1 MHALAVRRPA
11 MTVLLTDGVPE
22 PSSLYRAVAADVTS
36 DQGSIGIGSAAVT
49 PSELPRSFAEAQRAL
64 QVQRESMSP
73 YGGRRFEDLGLYRI
87 LDRAS
92 DRPEVHDFV
101 MEWLGPLLS
110 YDRKK
115 NADLVTTLTHYLD
128 CGGNYDD
135 AAESLSIHRSTL
147 RYRLGRIRDISG
159 RDLQDVED
167 RLNLHLATRIVR
179 ITGVPLPQEVKG
191 P

>member
-1 MHALAVRRPA
+1 
-11 MTVLLTDGVPE
+11 MTVLLTDGEPE
-22 PSSLYRAVAADVTS
+22 PSSLYRAVAAEVSS

-64 QVQRESMSP
+64 QVQAESMSP

-87 LDRAS
+87 LDRAG

-101 MEWLGPLLS
+101 MEWLGPLLT
-110 YDRKK
+110 YDREK

-135 AAESLSIHRSTL
+135 AAQSLTIHRSTL

-179 ITGVPLPQEVKG
+179 VTGVPLLQKDDG
-191 P
+191 D

>member
-1 MHALAVRRPA
+1 

-36 DQGSIGIGSAAVT
+36 DQGSIGVGSAAVT

-101 MEWLGPLLS
+101 MEWLGSLLS

-115 NADLVTTLTHYLD
+115 NANLVTTLTHYLD
-128 CGGNYDD
+128 CGGNYDA
-135 AAESLSIHRSTL
+135 AAESLTIHRSTL

-159 RDLQDVED
+159 RDLQDVDD

-179 ITGVPLPQEVKG
+179 TTGVPLPQEVKG

>member
-1 MHALAVRRPA
+1 

-64 QVQRESMSP
+64 QVQRQSMSP

-128 CGGNYDD
+128 CGGNYDA
-135 AAESLSIHRSTL
+135 AAESLTIHRSTL

-159 RDLQDVED
+159 RDLQDVDD

-179 ITGVPLPQEVKG
+179 TTGVLLPQEVKG

>member
-1 MHALAVRRPA
+1 
-11 MTVLLTDGVPE
+11 
-22 PSSLYRAVAADVTS
+22 
-36 DQGSIGIGSAAVT
+36 
-49 PSELPRSFAEAQRAL
+49 
-64 QVQRESMSP
+64 MSP

-87 LDRAS
+87 LDRTS

-115 NADLVTTLTHYLD
+115 KADLVMTLTQYLD
-128 CGGNYDD
+128 CGGNYD
-135 AAESLSIHRSTL
+135 AAAKSLTIHRSTL

-179 ITGVPLPQEVKG
+179 VAGVPLLVEGKG
-191 P
+191 D

>member
-1 MHALAVRRPA
+1 M
-11 MTVLLTDGVPE
+11 D
-22 PSSLYRAVAADVTS
+22 
-36 DQGSIGIGSAAVT
+36 
-49 PSELPRSFAEAQRAL
+49 
-64 QVQRESMSP
+64 
-73 YGGRRFEDLGLYRI
+73 
-87 LDRAS
+87 
-92 DRPEVHDFV
+92 
-101 MEWLGPLLS
+101 WLGPLLS

-115 NADLVTTLTHYLD
+115 NADLVTTLSHYLD

-135 AAESLSIHRSTL
+135 AAQSLTIHRSTL

-179 ITGVPLPQEVKG
+179 TTGVPLPQEAEG